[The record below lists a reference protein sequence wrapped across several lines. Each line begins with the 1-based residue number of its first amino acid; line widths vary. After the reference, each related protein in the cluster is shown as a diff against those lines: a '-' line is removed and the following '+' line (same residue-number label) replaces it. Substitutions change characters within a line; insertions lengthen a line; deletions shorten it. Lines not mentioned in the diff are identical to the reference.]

1 MAPETNPIPTGKE
14 MAAEI
19 AANEME
25 RLQGEAHA
33 LHAAG
38 DDAGAAARQEA
49 SALAGSQP
57 AYDAQG
63 NRISQTGNDYLVTH
77 PASNNTAFF
86 TAKPKDVMDI
96 VHGRALEENVAR
108 EQAAEVAGKQSK
120 NTPKKLGSLT
130 ARLFQK

>member
-1 MAPETNPIPTGKE
+1 
-14 MAAEI
+14 MAAEA
-19 AANEME
+19 AANQMQA
-25 RLQGEAHA
+25 LQGEAHA

-38 DDAGAAARQEA
+38 NVAGAAAKQEW
-49 SALAGSQP
+49 SALAGGQP
-57 AYDAQG
+57 VYDAQG
-63 NRISQTGNDYLVTH
+63 KRIPQTGNQYLVTH
-77 PASNNTAFF
+77 PTSGNTAFF